1 MLLLCLKKLELYKLK
16 KKMIKSKTFLP
27 VTFVFHPD
35 WWYQNYG
42 LTFEKDFFYDPDVR
56 IEADRKMRKILFERF
71 GNIGMGEKDPKP
83 RPCIGPT
90 YLAAGYI
97 ISEMFGCEIKYYKGA
112 SPEVIPKMMSDKQ
125 ADRIEPVKL
134 KENHAFRKVRRLID
148 KLKSQFGY
156 VVGDINW
163 QGVLNVAL
171 DIRGQAI
178 FIDMIQNPNRAR
190 RIFES
195 ITQTIIDFVNYIRG
209 ETGTSSI
216 SVNRAVKYV
225 DPKINL
231 HSNCTVAMIS
241 PEMYEK
247 FLLECDV
254 KLSKALQPYGIHHDG
269 PNLHLHADGY
279 AKVPDVCFFDVG
291 WGSDI
296 SICRKKLPHAFF
308 NLRYD
313 PVKLRTATQEEIKK
327 DVVRMLKEAGDPHK
341 VGFCCINMGS
351 DTPDESIATIYYT
364 VQEYKK
370 ESVQVFS

>member
-1 MLLLCLKKLELYKLK
+1 
-16 KKMIKSKTFLP
+16 MIKSKTFLP

-42 LTFEKDFFYDPDVR
+42 LTFENDFFYGHDARV
-56 IEADRKMRKILFERF
+56 EADREMRRILFERF
-71 GNIGMGEKDPKP
+71 GDLGMGEKRPES
-83 RPCIGPT
+83 RPCIGAT
-90 YLAAGYI
+90 YSAAGYI
-97 ISEMFGCEIKYYKGA
+97 ISEMFGCEIKYYKEA
-112 SPEVIPKMMSDKQ
+112 SPKVLPKMISDKE
-125 ADRIEPVKL
+125 ADNIEPIDLRGNAAFKRVAKSVGKL
-134 KENHAFRKVRRLID
+134 KHRY
-148 KLKSQFGY
+148 GY

-178 FIDMIQNPNRAR
+178 FIDMMRNPDRAR
-190 RIFES
+190 RIFGS
-195 ITQTIIDFVNYIRG
+195 ITKTIIDFVNYIRR

-241 PEMYEK
+241 PKMYKEL
-247 FLLECDV
+247 LLEYDIE
-254 KLSKALQPYGIHHDG
+254 LSKALQPYGIHHDG
-269 PNLHLHADGY
+269 SNLHLHANGY
-279 AKVPDVCFFDVG
+279 AKVPNVCFFDVG

-296 SICRKKLPHAFF
+296 SLCRKKLPDAFF

-313 PVKLRTATQEEIKK
+313 PVKLRIAQPEEVKR
-327 DVVRMLKEAGDPHK
+327 DVIRMLKEAGDPYK

-351 DTPDESIATIYYT
+351 DTPDENIATIYRA
-364 VQEYKK
+364 VERYKK
-370 ESVQVFS
+370 ELT

>member
-1 MLLLCLKKLELYKLK
+1 
-16 KKMIKSKTFLP
+16 MIKSKTFLP

-56 IEADRKMRKILFERF
+56 VEADRKMRKILFGRF
-71 GNIGMGEKDPKP
+71 GSLGMGEQHPEM
-83 RPCIGPT
+83 RASIGAIH
-90 YLAAGYI
+90 LAAGYI
-97 ISEMFGCEIKYYKGA
+97 ISEMFGCDIKYYRGA
-112 SPEVIPKMMSDKQ
+112 SPEVLPKMISDKEV
-125 ADRIEPVKL
+125 DNIEPIKLGENVAFKQVVKL
-134 KENHAFRKVRRLID
+134 VD
-148 KLKSQFGY
+148 KLKNWFGY
-156 VVGDINW
+156 VMGDINW

-178 FIDMIQNPNRAR
+178 FIDMMQNPHRAR
-190 RIFES
+190 RIFKS
-195 ITQTIIDFVNYIRG
+195 ITKTLIDFVNYIRG

-241 PEMYEK
+241 PEVYEE
-247 FLLECDV
+247 FLLEYDV

-279 AKVPDVCFFDVG
+279 TKVPNVCFFDVG

-296 SICRKKLPHAFF
+296 SLCRKKLPGAFF

-313 PVKLRTATQEEIKK
+313 PVKLRTAPPEEVKE
-327 DVVRMLKEAGDPHK
+327 DVLRMLRGAGDPYK

-351 DTPDESIATIYYT
+351 DTPDENIATIYHA
-364 VQEYKK
+364 VEEYK
-370 ESVQVFS
+370 EEFA